1 VSVRY
6 SAANVVLE
14 APERALRTTL
24 RLENRSGA
32 TWERGKGFAV
42 GYQVFDPDS
51 HIFIEEGAWQSL
63 DADVEPGESASV
75 DLNIH
80 LPCEKGRYYVYV
92 SPVEEPGG
100 WYYARGAPFLLIEAE
115 VEGGV
120 PRLVSNRITTLAAM
134 RFRKLHVQLRRA
146 FTSPLE
152 SIWRNRGLIR
162 SMVRRDV
169 LGRYR
174 GSFGGAFWTVLN
186 PLLLMTTYYFVFG
199 VVLQARFGND
209 PSRAGFV
216 LYFLAGMLPW
226 LAFSEPAGRS
236 PYVILEHRTF
246 VKKLLFPIETL
257 PVVQVIAGLVTEAFA
272 LGIFIAFL
280 FFARGAVPVSVLW
293 LPVLLLAQ
301 LMFTLGISWFLAALG
316 AFVRDLGQIMGFLLT
331 LWFFLTPICYPEASL
346 MPSGAI
352 KILSKNPLFVL
363 VRGYRDIFLEGHAPA
378 WGSVWKLYLVSA
390 LVFWLGYAWFHKLR
404 KTFADII

>member
-1 VSVRY
+1 VTVRY
-6 SAANVVLE
+6 SKAAVTLDASEGVL
-14 APERALRTTL
+14 RASLC
-24 RLENRSGA
+24 LENRSRA
-32 TWERGKGFAV
+32 PWLRASGFAV

-51 HIFIEEGAWQSL
+51 QIFIEEGVWQPL
-63 DADVEPGESASV
+63 EIDVAPGESAATA
-75 DLNIH
+75 LRIR
-80 LPCEKGRYYVYV
+80 LPREKGRYYVYV
-92 SPVEEPGG
+92 SPVEEPRG
-100 WYYARGAPFLLIEAE
+100 WHYASGAPFLLIEAE

-120 PRLVSNRITTLAAM
+120 ARLVRSKVTTLRAM
-134 RFRKLHVQLRRA
+134 RFRKLHVSLGRA
-146 FTSPLE
+146 FTNPFA
-152 SIWRNRGLIR
+152 SIWSNRGLIR

-199 VVLQARFGND
+199 VVLKARFGND

-236 PYVILEHRTF
+236 PYVILEHRNF

-257 PVVQVIAGLVTEAFA
+257 PVVQVVAGLVTEAFA
-272 LGIFIAFL
+272 LGIFILGLFL
-280 FFARGAVPVSVLW
+280 ARGAVPPSVLW
-293 LPVLLLAQ
+293 LPVLILPQ

-316 AFVRDLGQIMGFLLT
+316 AFVRDLGQINGFLLT

-346 MPSGAI
+346 PPEGVS
-352 KILSKNPLFVL
+352 ILSKNPIYVL
-363 VRGYRDIFLEGHAPA
+363 VRGYRDIFLEGRAPA
-378 WGSVWKLYLVSA
+378 WDSMWKLYVVSLV
-390 LVFWLGYAWFHKLR
+390 VFFLGHAWFHKLR